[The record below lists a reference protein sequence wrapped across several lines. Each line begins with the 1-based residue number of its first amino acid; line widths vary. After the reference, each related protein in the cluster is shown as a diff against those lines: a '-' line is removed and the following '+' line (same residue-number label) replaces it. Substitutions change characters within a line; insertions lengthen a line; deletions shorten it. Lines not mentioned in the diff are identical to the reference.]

1 MTTQAY
7 TYGKRF
13 PVKKKVVH
21 SWMKLVCFAVA
32 RERVRRMAYINHDTW
47 TPIAP
52 NSTVILVLSGTDSLY
67 FNKISTWSQAFSR
80 SSLLPR
86 ESRRH
91 SRATVSYPT
100 KRCNITTILQILAQT
115 YWHARNPVAD
125 QVLITDVTVNLK
137 AVTIREC
144 KTKKGFFRERDSNE
158 TLWDSRTTYI

>member
-1 MTTQAY
+1 
-7 TYGKRF
+7 
-13 PVKKKVVH
+13 
-21 SWMKLVCFAVA
+21 MKLVCFAVA

-91 SRATVSYPT
+91 TRVPQYRIPQSDAILQQYY
-100 KRCNITTILQILAQT
+100 NITNPGTA

-125 QVLITDVTVNLK
+125 QVFITDVTVNLK
-137 AVTIREC
+137 TVTIREC
-144 KTKKGFFRERDSNE
+144 KKLKRTKKNFSRERYPKE
-158 TLWDSRTTYI
+158 TLSELRERHI